1 MARTF
6 EKLTVYWRQR
16 LKLTIAMPETVLGNG
31 WIDLSMQAETLL
43 RKGLLDLKSYLLVPG
58 VWYVDGVKL

>member
-1 MARTF
+1 
-6 EKLTVYWRQR
+6 
-16 LKLTIAMPETVLGNG
+16 MPETVLGNG